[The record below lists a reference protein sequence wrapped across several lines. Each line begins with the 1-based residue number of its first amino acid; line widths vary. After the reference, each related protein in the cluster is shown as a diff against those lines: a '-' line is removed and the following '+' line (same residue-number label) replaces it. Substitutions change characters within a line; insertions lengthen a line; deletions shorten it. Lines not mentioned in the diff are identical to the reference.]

1 MVIPG
6 HGPVGDKSQ
15 LIVFRDMLVT
25 VREKVAMLK
34 KQDKSLDEIV
44 ALKPTGTYDATWGG
58 GFMSPRMFTGL
69 VFQGV

>member
-1 MVIPG
+1 
-6 HGPVGDKSQ
+6 
-15 LIVFRDMLVT
+15 MLVT